1 MALSYVLEIETK
13 ITSEILL
20 SMINHQFSIDN
31 NELIIIVDE
40 LEISDIEL
48 TESLFNFRPNL
59 AVMFRINSL
68 NNNHYYLKLIAQI
81 SLFVLERISGNAV
94 LLFNEEIMIIQRSNE
109 KLIFNQQEWQMLSG
123 IDLNHIMLKAI
134 A

>member
-20 SMINHQFSIDN
+20 SMINHQFSINN

-40 LEISDIEL
+40 VEISDIEL

-59 AVMFRINSL
+59 SVMFRINSL

-94 LLFNEEIMIIQRSNE
+94 LLFNEEIMIIQRINE